1 MGWVRPATAIGVGS
15 LLLVLGGCNGA
26 DDDQKDTKPTA
37 KPSATAT
44 AVDQDRVAPTDLPTL
59 PKLDDPQGAVKD
71 VTYGECETKEG
82 TRSVE
87 GKVKNST
94 DDAQDYVITF
104 NWINDTS
111 DVRGRG
117 FTVVKDLG
125 PGESSDW
132 TVTAEVASGATQ
144 CVPNV
149 RRGTLG

>member
-1 MGWVRPATAIGVGS
+1 M
-15 LLLVLGGCNGA
+15 
-26 DDDQKDTKPTA
+26 
-37 KPSATAT
+37 
-44 AVDQDRVAPTDLPTL
+44 
-59 PKLDDPQGAVKD
+59 
-71 VTYGECETKEG
+71 
-82 TRSVE
+82 
-87 GKVKNST
+87 
-94 DDAQDYVITF
+94 ITF